1 MAAPVPVCMQT
12 GIKTAH
18 GALFAGDAERSA
30 FHAKVEQDIQDI
42 ESNGFTR
49 DAQVPNMFSKD
60 NVAITLEG
68 WRHAGKDKTLA
79 WHSAVVANLKS
90 RG

>member
-1 MAAPVPVCMQT
+1 MSAPVPVCLQT
-12 GIKTAH
+12 GEKTSF
-18 GALFAGDAERSA
+18 GALFKGEAERSA
-30 FHAKVEQDIQDI
+30 FHAKVEQDIKDI
-42 ESNGFTR
+42 ESEGFVR
-49 DAQVPNMFSKD
+49 DEQVPNMFAKD

-79 WHSAVVANLKS
+79 WHSAVVASLKP